1 MANYNI
7 DIGVK
12 VQAQQLEKFNI
23 KLLKTSKLID
33 NANKSIKNFEKNNLS
48 NVRSINGVNEALNAA
63 TINFRKVATGTPQAT
78 RAAKEFVQA
87 EQLVNKTLAEQEKLL
102 ENIRRKQQNKQFTL
116 GLRRQGFKK
125 NQILQSDGTFINQRR
140 AELQI
145 ANRAAT
151 LEDRI
156 NQTLAKRGKIL
167 SANGKQIKS
176 NNVARSAGVRGGR
189 FQNALSSGLIG
200 GGFPLLFGQGPTA
213 AIGGALGGVA
223 GGAIGG
229 QFGFAL
235 SIAGTTIGSALDS
248 LANALAKPTE
258 NIQLL
263 VDKVGLANTPTG
275 DLALRLEK
283 VGLSAS
289 AADLLLDEF
298 NKKFGKT
305 PEDIKKNTEQMNKFK
320 NQINELGTAITL
332 LLSKVLSPAIQTILN
347 FINTQA
353 IANKVGR
360 PKLAS
365 LQLEAAGLART
376 ETKKKFGFNFGAV
389 EGPLAGEG
397 VSEFFQKREKEIFNN
412 LVNEEINK
420 QLVAQGKPPVDFTNQ
435 ELNFGDKFEA
445 LQKKA
450 AQAEFNKNIRS
461 LEQSLKLEK
470 DRLNISSEQF
480 TLKQEEFKLSNLNKD
495 LELLRGELGK
505 DNNLEIQRQVDGLQ
519 AQVDLQQQI
528 VNNAKALA
536 DPFREL
542 SNIIAQDI
550 GNGIKGLIKG
560 TETLNNVLKNVL
572 NKLADAFLNKAIFG
586 NVGGQF
592 QRGGAG
598 GLLGSVFGLFSGSG
612 NNIMGGPKG
621 GYFDSVTGKGIA
633 GPNFGLA
640 DGGIAKAGRTHLV
653 GERGPELF
661 TPGVSGMITPNHAL
675 GGSTN
680 VVVNVDASGSSVEG
694 DEQSANEFGE
704 QIAAAVQA
712 VIINEKRVGGLLS

>member
-23 KLLKTSKLID
+23 KLLRTSKLID

-78 RAAKEFVQA
+78 RAAKEFVKA

-156 NQTLAKRGKIL
+156 NRTLLARGKIL
-167 SANGKQIKS
+167 SANKKKIIS
-176 NNVARSAGVRGGR
+176 NNKARSAGGRGGR
-189 FQNALSSGLIG
+189 FQNALASGLIG

-235 SIAGTTIGSALDS
+235 SIAGTTIGGALDS

-298 NKKFGKT
+298 NKKFGRT
-305 PEDIKKNTEQMNKFK
+305 PEDIKKNTQQMNKFK

-347 FINTQA
+347 FINRQA

-365 LQLEAAGLART
+365 LQLDAAGLAT
-376 ETKKKFGFNFGAV
+376 KETKEKFGFNIGAV
-389 EGPLAGEG
+389 EGPLAGAG

-435 ELNFGDKFEA
+435 GLNFGDKFKE

-450 AQAEFNKNIRS
+450 AQAEFNQNIRS

-495 LELLRGELGK
+495 LETLKGELGK
-505 DNNLEIQRQVDGLQ
+505 DNTDEINRQIKGLTAQR
-519 AQVDLQQQI
+519 DLQQQI

-536 DPFREL
+536 DPFRQL

-550 GNGIKGLIKG
+550 GNGIKGLIRG
-560 TETLNNVLKNVL
+560 TETLNNVLRNVL
-572 NKLADAFLNKAIFG
+572 NKLADAALNMAIFG
-586 NVGGQF
+586 NFGGTF
-592 QRGGAG
+592 QRGA
-598 GLLGSVFGLFSGSG
+598 GLLGSIFKAE
-612 NNIMGGPKG
+612 GGPVKRG
-621 GYFDSVTGKGIA
+621 GSFI
-633 GPNFGLA
+633 
-640 DGGIAKAGRTHLV
+640 V

-675 GGSTN
+675 GGSTSI
-680 VVVNVDASGSSVEG
+680 VVNVDASGSSVEG
-694 DEQSANEFGE
+694 DEQGGRELGRLISVAIQSELI
-704 QIAAAVQA
+704 QQ
-712 VIINEKRVGGLLS
+712 KRPGGLLS

>member
-1 MANYNI
+1 VSSYGVNI
-7 DIGVK
+7 NFK
-12 VQAQQLEKFNI
+12 VVGQNKIDRATSSAQKLEASISRIRSIDLSKAVGGPSGDRIAVALTQLRRYAQQVNKLGKTIGDTPVQQRAAASAFREVAENAKVGSFTFEQFTKAAFKQNESLKGTERATENVIRSMKGMQTVEQREHQLLLRGNKLRDLRLQKEKALDL
-23 KLLKTSKLID
+23 KAKTS
-33 NANKSIKNFEKNNLS
+33 A
-48 NVRSINGVNEALNAA
+48 R
-63 TINFRKVATGTPQAT
+63 
-78 RAAKEFVQA
+78 
-87 EQLVNKTLAEQEKLL
+87 
-102 ENIRRKQQNKQFTL
+102 IRT
-116 GLRRQGFKK
+116 
-125 NQILQSDGTFINQRR
+125 SVS
-140 AELQI
+140 
-145 ANRAAT
+145 
-151 LEDRI
+151 
-156 NQTLAKRGKIL
+156 
-167 SANGKQIKS
+167 SAI
-176 NNVARSAGVRGGR
+176 
-189 FQNALSSGLIG
+189 IG

-213 AIGGALGGVA
+213 AIGGALGGAV
-223 GGAIGG
+223 GGALGG

-305 PEDIKKNTEQMNKFK
+305 PEDIKKNTQQMNKFK

-347 FINTQA
+347 FINRQA

-365 LQLEAAGLART
+365 LQLDAAGLARE
-376 ETKKKFGFNFGAV
+376 ETKKKFGFNIGAV

-420 QLVAQGKPPVDFTNQ
+420 QLVAQGKPPVDFTDQ
-435 ELNFGDKFEA
+435 GLNFGDKFEA

-480 TLKQEEFKLSNLNKD
+480 TLKQEQFKLDNLNAD
-495 LELLRGELGK
+495 LELLRGELGE
-505 DNNLEIQRQVDGLQ
+505 DNNLEIQKQVDGLK

-528 VNNAKALA
+528 VNNAKALT
-536 DPFREL
+536 DPFRQL

-560 TETLNNVLKNVL
+560 TQSLNDLLLNVV
-572 NKLADAFLNKAIFG
+572 NKIGDAFLNAAIFG
-586 NVGGQF
+586 NFGG
-592 QRGGAG
+592 GSVTG
-598 GLLGSVFGLFSGSG
+598 GLLGILGFA
-612 NNIMGGPKG
+612 NGGRPP
-621 GYFDSVTGKGIA
+621 V
-633 GPNFGLA
+633 
-640 DGGIAKAGRTHLV
+640 GRASIV

-661 TPGVSGMITPNHAL
+661 VPDRAGTIIPNNAM
-675 GGSTN
+675 GGAMN

-694 DEQSANEFGE
+694 DEEQANAFGSAIATAIQSELIK
-704 QIAAAVQA
+704 Q
-712 VIINEKRVGGLLS
+712 KRPGGLLA

>member
-12 VQAQQLEKFNI
+12 VQAQQLDKFNKKI
-23 KLLKTSKLID
+23 KLTSKLID
-33 NANKSIKNFEKNNLS
+33 NANKSIKNYQKGNLEL
-48 NVRSINGVNEALNAA
+48 VRSIDGVNIVLKDASD
-63 TINFRKVATGTPQAT
+63 NFKKVAVGTPQAT
-78 RAAKEFVQA
+78 RAAKEFVKA

-102 ENIRRKQQNKQFTL
+102 ETIRRKQQGKEFTM

-125 NQILQSDGTFINQRR
+125 NQIKQSDGSFINMRR
-140 AELQI
+140 QELEI

-156 NQTLAKRGKIL
+156 NQTLLKRGKIL
-167 SANGKQIKS
+167 SANGKQII
-176 NNVARSAGVRGGR
+176 NNNRARSAGRRGGR

-213 AIGGALGGVA
+213 ALGGALGGVA

-235 SIAGTTIGSALDS
+235 SIAGTTIGSALDN

-263 VDKVGLANTPTG
+263 VDKIGLANTPTG

-283 VGLSAS
+283 VGLSAT

-305 PEDIKKNTEQMNKFK
+305 PEDIKKNTQQMNKFK

-332 LLSKVLSPAIQTILN
+332 LLSKVLSPAIQSILN
-347 FINTQA
+347 FINRQS
-353 IANKVGR
+353 IANKIGR
-360 PKLAS
+360 FNLAS
-365 LQLEAAGLART
+365 IEQRSQNLAVKQ
-376 ETKKKFGFNFGAV
+376 TKEKFGFKIGAV
-389 EGPLAGEG
+389 TGPLAGEG
-397 VSEFFQKREKEIFNN
+397 VEDFYQKQFEANRERLINAQ
-412 LVNEEINK
+412 INK
-420 QLVAQGKPPVDFTNQ
+420 QLIAEGKAPIDFNNQ
-435 ELNFGDKFEA
+435 ELSFGQKFEA
-445 LQKKA
+445 AQKKLEK
-450 AQAEFNKNIRS
+450 AEFNKNIRS

-505 DNNLEIQRQVDGLQ
+505 NNSEEIKTQIKGLQ
-519 AQVDLQQQI
+519 AQVDLQKQ
-528 VNNAKALA
+528 VVANAKALA
-536 DPFREL
+536 DPFKQL
-542 SNIIAQDI
+542 SDMIQIDM
-550 GNGIKGLIKG
+550 GNGIKDLIKG
-560 TETLNNVLKNVL
+560 TQTLNDVMRNML
-572 NKLADAFLNKAIFG
+572 NKMADAFLNLAIFG
-586 NVGGQF
+586 NIGG
-592 QRGGAG
+592 GSITG
-598 GLLGSVFGLFSGSG
+598 GLLGAIFKAE
-612 NNIMGGPKG
+612 GGPVKG
-621 GYFDSVTGKGIA
+621 GGSYV
-633 GPNFGLA
+633 
-640 DGGIAKAGRTHLV
+640 V

-661 TPGVSGMITPNHAL
+661 SPGVTGTVTPNHEL
-675 GGSTN
+675 GGSTT
-680 VVVNVDASGSSVEG
+680 VIVNVDASGSNVQG
-694 DEQSANEFGE
+694 DDQNAREFGD
-704 QIAAAVQA
+704 QLAAAVQA

>member
-78 RAAKEFVQA
+78 RAAKEFVKA

-156 NQTLAKRGKIL
+156 NRTLLTRGKIL

-176 NNVARSAGVRGGR
+176 NNVARSAGGRGGR

-213 AIGGALGGVA
+213 AIGGALGGVV

-235 SIAGTTIGSALDS
+235 SIAGTTIGSALDN

-305 PEDIKKNTEQMNKFK
+305 PEDIKKNTQQMNKFK

-347 FINTQA
+347 FINRQA

-365 LQLEAAGLART
+365 LQLDAAGLARE
-376 ETKKKFGFNFGAV
+376 ETKKKFGFNIGAV

-435 ELNFGDKFEA
+435 GLNFGDKFEA

-505 DNNLEIQRQVDGLQ
+505 DNADEINRQIKGLTAQR
-519 AQVDLQQQI
+519 DLQQQI

-536 DPFREL
+536 NPFRQL

-550 GNGIKGLIKG
+550 GNGIKGLIQG
-560 TETLNNVLKNVL
+560 TETLNNVLRNVL
-572 NKLADAFLNKAIFG
+572 NKLADAALNMAIFG
-586 NVGGQF
+586 NFGGTF
-592 QRGGAG
+592 QRGA
-598 GLLGSVFGLFSGSG
+598 GLLGSIFKAE
-612 NNIMGGPKG
+612 GGPVKRG
-621 GYFDSVTGKGIA
+621 GSFI
-633 GPNFGLA
+633 
-640 DGGIAKAGRTHLV
+640 V

-675 GGSTN
+675 GGSTS

-694 DEQSANEFGE
+694 DEQQGRELGLVLSAAIESE
-704 QIAAAVQA
+704 LIKQ
-712 VIINEKRVGGLLS
+712 KRPGGLLA